1 MERIQLDEPADNHM
15 TLRTALHARR
25 SSTSQSAAP
34 ISRSQLSAIFDAS
47 VRITDTH
54 RPYPSGGGL
63 YPIEAYCIITN
74 ATDIAPGVYHYRPDS
89 HALERLWDAP
99 EHSVVKAALF
109 DTKNTPFSALIV
121 LTSLWE
127 RSAVKYRHFAFE
139 LALIEVGHIAQNILL
154 SATALSC
161 ATRPFGGF
169 DAEKIG
175 AMLDIDAKQ
184 EDCVYVIALSA

>member
-1 MERIQLDEPADNHM
+1 MARIELDEPIDTPM
-15 TLRTALHARR
+15 DLRSAMHARR
-25 SSTSQSAAP
+25 SSTTQSAAP

-47 VRITDTH
+47 LRIASDH

-74 ATDIAPGVYHYRPDS
+74 ATDISPGVYHYRPDV

-99 EHSVVKAALF
+99 EHSIVKASLY
-109 DTKNTPFSALIV
+109 DTQDTPFSALVI
-121 LTSLWE
+121 LTSVWE
-127 RSAVKYRHFAFE
+127 RSSAKYRHFAFE
-139 LALIEVGHIAQNILL
+139 LALIEAGHVAQNILL

-175 AMLDIDAKQ
+175 TLLDIDATY

>member
-1 MERIQLDEPADNHM
+1 MARIQLDEPIDTHM
-15 TLRTALHARR
+15 NLRTAMRTRR
-25 SSTSQSAAP
+25 SSRPQSAAP
-34 ISRSQLSAIFDAS
+34 ISRSQLSVIFDAS
-47 VRITDTH
+47 LRIVEDH

-74 ATDIAPGVYHYRPDS
+74 ATDIASGVYHYRPDS

-99 EHSVVKAALF
+99 EHSVVKAMLF
-109 DTKNTPFSALIV
+109 DTKDTPLSALIV
-121 LTSLWE
+121 LTSVWE

-139 LALIEVGHIAQNILL
+139 LALMEAGHIAQNILL

-169 DAEKIG
+169 DREKIG
-175 AMLDIDAKQ
+175 AMLDIDPTQ